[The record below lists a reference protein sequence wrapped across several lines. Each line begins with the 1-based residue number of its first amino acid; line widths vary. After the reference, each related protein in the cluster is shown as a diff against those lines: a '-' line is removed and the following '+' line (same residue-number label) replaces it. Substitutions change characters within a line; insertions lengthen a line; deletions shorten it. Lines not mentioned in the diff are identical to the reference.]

1 MPTAQSQHQQREA
14 HTRVMEVGL
23 EERGKSRETSEGGLY
38 LTRKLCLDGITC
50 VSRQGSC
57 AFTSGQERMCGRQ
70 QSVYNAALPGAELQA
85 AS

>member
-1 MPTAQSQHQQREA
+1 MPAAQSQHQQREA

-23 EERGKSRETSEGGLY
+23 EERGKSREASEGGLY
-38 LTRKLCLDGITC
+38 LTRKLGLDGFTC

-57 AFTSGQERMCGRQ
+57 AFTPGQEGMCGRQ
-70 QSVYNAALPGAELQA
+70 QSVYHAALPGAELQA